1 MIPAIQE
8 YLIAHMTTLRE
19 GNLVGLGV
27 LVARDFL
34 ILFSIASIAV
44 VIERVLSLRKIG
56 RVEENDYRALREAMR
71 KREIEA
77 VRTVAVAGLA
87 PSAAALQAGLE
98 HGSADQ
104 EIMREAI
111 AQEVVVQ
118 TSMLQRN
125 LPILATVAST
135 APYIG
140 LFGTVLGIL
149 DAFHTISVTGRTGA
163 SIVAGGIS
171 EALVTTALGL
181 GVAIPA
187 VMAYN
192 YFNGVVNRLSLIV
205 ETHALDL
212 TSRLPDLRTADPN
225 GKFGEEDV
233 TAQATGD
240 ANATG

>member
-1 MIPAIQE
+1 MQAIQE
-8 YLIAHMTTLRE
+8 FLLAHITTLRT
-19 GNLVGLGV
+19 GNLVGFGV

-34 ILFSIASIAV
+34 IVFSILSVAV
-44 VIERVLSLRKIG
+44 IIERIYSFRKIA
-56 RVEENDYRALREAMR
+56 RIEERDYRALREALR

-77 VRTVAVAGLA
+77 VRACALAGMA
-87 PSAAALQAGLE
+87 PSAAALQSGLE

-125 LPILATVAST
+125 LPTLATVAST
-135 APYIG
+135 APYVG

-149 DAFHTISVTGRTGA
+149 ESFRVIAETGKTGA
-163 SIVAGGIS
+163 SVVAGGIS

-181 GVAIPA
+181 AVAIPA

-205 ETHALDL
+205 ETHTIDL
-212 TSRLPDLRTADPN
+212 TSRLPELQAADPMHS
-225 GKFGEEDV
+225 FGGGEKDEIR
-233 TAQATGD
+233 
-240 ANATG
+240 

>member
-1 MIPAIQE
+1 MLQVVQE
-8 YLIAHMTTLRE
+8 FLMAHITTLRV
-19 GNLVGLGV
+19 GNLVGFGV

-34 ILFSIASIAV
+34 IIFSVASVAV
-44 VIERVLSLRKIG
+44 IIERAISLRKIASM
-56 RVEENDYRALREAMR
+56 EERDYRLLRDAMR

-77 VRTVAVAGLA
+77 VRACAASGMA
-87 PSAAALQAGLE
+87 PSTAALQAGLE

-125 LPILATVAST
+125 LPTLATVAST
-135 APYIG
+135 APYVG

-149 DAFHTISVTGRTGA
+149 DAFHTIATTGKTGA

-181 GVAIPA
+181 AVAIPA

-192 YFNGVVNRLSLIV
+192 YFNSVINRLSLVV
-205 ETHALDL
+205 ETHTIDL
-212 TSRLPDLRTADPN
+212 TSRLPDLQAADPTASL
-225 GKFGEEDV
+225 GGE
-233 TAQATGD
+233 GD
-240 ANATG
+240 ALG

>member
-1 MIPAIQE
+1 MLQTIQE
-8 YLIAHMTTLRE
+8 YLLAHISTLRD
-19 GNLVGLGV
+19 GNLVAFGV
-27 LVARDFL
+27 LVARDVL
-34 ILFSIASIAV
+34 LVFSVASVAV
-44 VIERVLSLRKIG
+44 VIERFLHLRKMS
-56 RVEENDYRALREAMR
+56 RVEESDYRALRDSLR

-77 VRTVAVAGLA
+77 VRACALAGMA

-118 TSMLQRN
+118 TSLLQRN

-135 APYIG
+135 APYVG

-149 DAFHTISVTGRTGA
+149 EAFHTIAVTGRTGA
-163 SIVAGGIS
+163 SVVAGGIS
-171 EALVTTALGL
+171 EALILTAMGL
-181 GVAIPA
+181 AVAIPA
-187 VMAYN
+187 VIAYN

-212 TSRLPDLRTADPN
+212 TSRLPDLQAADPT
-225 GKFGEEDV
+225 GTLGGGEHDE
-233 TAQATGD
+233 TR
-240 ANATG
+240 

>member
-1 MIPAIQE
+1 MLQTIQA
-8 YLIAHMTTLRE
+8 YLLAHVTTLRE
-19 GNLVGLGV
+19 GNLVAFGV
-27 LVARDFL
+27 LAARDVL
-34 ILFSIASIAV
+34 IIFSIAAV
-44 VIERVLSLRKIG
+44 AVAIERVISLRKIA
-56 RVEENDYRALREAMR
+56 RIEERDYRALRDSMK

-77 VRTVAVAGLA
+77 VRACALGGMA

-125 LPILATVAST
+125 LPTLATVAST
-135 APYIG
+135 APYVG
-140 LFGTVLGIL
+140 LLGTVLGIL
-149 DAFHTISVTGRTGA
+149 EAFHTIAVTGKTGA

-181 GVAIPA
+181 AVAIPA

-192 YFNGVVNRLSLIV
+192 YFNGVVNRISLIV
-205 ETHALDL
+205 ETHAIDL
-212 TSRLPDLRTADPN
+212 TSRLPDLQAADPT
-225 GKFGEEDV
+225 GTFGGE
-233 TAQATGD
+233 GD
-240 ANATG
+240 ALG

>member
-1 MIPAIQE
+1 MIEAVQE
-8 YLIAHMTTLRE
+8 FLVAHVTTLRA
-19 GNLVGLGV
+19 GNLVGFGV
-27 LVARDFL
+27 LIARDFL
-34 ILFSIASIAV
+34 IIFSIASVAV
-44 VIERVLSLRKIG
+44 IIERAISLSKIG
-56 RVEENDYRALREAMR
+56 KLEERDYRALRDAMR

-77 VRTVAVAGLA
+77 VRTCAASGAG

-125 LPILATVAST
+125 LPTLATVAST
-135 APYIG
+135 APYVG

-149 DAFHTISVTGRTGA
+149 DAFRTIAQTGKTGA

-181 GVAIPA
+181 AVAIPA

-192 YFNGVVNRLSLIV
+192 YFNSVINRMSLTV
-205 ETHALDL
+205 ETHTIDL
-212 TSRLPDLRTADPN
+212 TSRLPDLKTADPT
-225 GKFGEEDV
+225 GTFGGE
-233 TAQATGD
+233 GD
-240 ANATG
+240 ALG